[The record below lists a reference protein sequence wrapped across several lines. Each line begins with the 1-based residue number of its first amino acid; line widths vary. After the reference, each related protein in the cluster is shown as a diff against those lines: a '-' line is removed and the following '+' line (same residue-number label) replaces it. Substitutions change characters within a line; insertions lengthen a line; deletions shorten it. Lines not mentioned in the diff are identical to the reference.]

1 MALSRI
7 GLTHPATW
15 ARAPIAGVALALSL
29 AAAAKLGAAEISGL
43 GQGTGI
49 PVSATVL
56 AVLLGIAWRN
66 TFGLSSRFEPG
77 VRLVAQRV
85 LRIGIA
91 LVGLRL
97 TLAGMAAVGPVAITV
112 AVGCLITALLT
123 ATLVGR
129 LLGLP
134 RAFTQLLALG
144 TAVCGC
150 TAVAAAAPVLRARA
164 ADTGVALTCVVLL
177 GSTGM
182 LLYPWLADAFFRGNA
197 PAAGM
202 FLGTAIHDTSQVIG
216 AAMIYAQQFAAP
228 DTVAVAGFTK
238 LLRNLSM
245 LVLIP
250 LAAISMRDST
260 DGATGAAARMP
271 LRQAFPGFLIAFV
284 LLAMVRT
291 AGDAAFAGT
300 GAAQAWSGMI
310 TAGLAASDLLLVCG
324 MTAIGLGVSL
334 REVRSLGWR
343 AFLAAAVVALAVCS
357 VSVLAVSW
365 LCRPAD
371 LIGADRRQTD
381 LTAAISAATA
391 FCPSPYSIRVLSR

>member
-1 MALSRI
+1 MALSQI
-7 GLTHPATW
+7 AY
-15 ARAPIAGVALALSL
+15 RAPVAGIALAIAL
-29 AAAAKLGAAEISGL
+29 AATAKLAAVAISEL
-43 GQGTGI
+43 GSGPGV
-49 PVSATVL
+49 PVSAIVL

-77 VRLVAQRV
+77 VQLVAQRV
-85 LRIGIA
+85 LRVGIA

-112 AVGCLITALLT
+112 ALGCLITALVT

-150 TAVAAAAPVLRARA
+150 TAVAAAAPVLRARP
-164 ADTGVALTCVVLL
+164 ADTGIALTCVVLL

-182 LLYPWLADAFFRGNA
+182 LLYPWLADAFFRGNV

-202 FLGTAIHDTSQVIG
+202 FLGTAIHDTSQVMG
-216 AAMIYAQQFAAP
+216 AAMIYAQQFGAP

-250 LAAISMRDST
+250 LAALSMRGSASD
-260 DGATGAAARMP
+260 AAGEPRMP
-271 LRQAFPGFLIAFV
+271 LRQALPGFLVAFV
-284 LLAMVRT
+284 LLAVLRT

-300 GAAQAWSGMI
+300 GAAEAWSALI
-310 TAGLAASDLLLVCG
+310 AAGLAASDLLLVCG

-334 REVRSLGWR
+334 REVRTLGWR
-343 AFLAAAVVALAVCS
+343 AFLAAAVVALAACS
-357 VSVLAVSW
+357 ASLLALSWLAV
-365 LCRPAD
+365 P
-371 LIGADRRQTD
+371 
-381 LTAAISAATA
+381 
-391 FCPSPYSIRVLSR
+391 PV